1 VRFKNI
7 PFAAEDTRLD
17 VKKIAEDVYL
27 IIIRY
32 GFMDDVDIPAA
43 LAGSGWE
50 MPFNMMETTFF
61 FSRENPIPTKGGGMI
76 L

>member
-1 VRFKNI
+1 MRFKNI
-7 PFAAEDTRLD
+7 PFAAERCPIGCE
-17 VKKIAEDVYL
+17 KIAEDVYL